1 MRLVE
6 LYQCLYMDR
15 ISSKVKNLSMALF
28 QNRSACA
35 QKLFQKDRDSSSR
48 QHGSSLGFGT
58 DPSFPAMWIFHLWA
72 GSRRMFGSVLEKD
85 VCVLLDVSGSMAP
98 CLPELQKGLT
108 LLIWDQLHANSVRW
122 TLFPLEGDI
131 EKSFSHSPVHHWL
144 AEQMM
149 NGWMRMDDLILLPDI
164 FPQFWRRLEMW
175 KGSIIHLKMFLPP
188 VMISDMLSLLAGVLV
203 TDVCVRVRF
212 NVLAFSG
219 GVRMWQPALVEST
232 EDLCTEAVQWLS
244 QLSSHGASSTLQALQ
259 VLTATLTTTAF
270 YIYCYY
276 IGFMENMIVIGQ
288 WQHCVL

>member
-1 MRLVE
+1 
-6 LYQCLYMDR
+6 
-15 ISSKVKNLSMALF
+15 
-28 QNRSACA
+28 
-35 QKLFQKDRDSSSR
+35 
-48 QHGSSLGFGT
+48 
-58 DPSFPAMWIFHLWA
+58 
-72 GSRRMFGSVLEKD
+72 
-85 VCVLLDVSGSMAP
+85 
-98 CLPELQKGLT
+98 
-108 LLIWDQLHANSVRW
+108 
-122 TLFPLEGDI
+122 
-131 EKSFSHSPVHHWL
+131 
-144 AEQMM
+144 
-149 NGWMRMDDLILLPDI
+149 
-164 FPQFWRRLEMW
+164 
-175 KGSIIHLKMFLPP
+175 MFLPP

-219 GVRMWQPALVEST
+219 GVRMWQPALVKST